1 MVLKSEKNN
10 TSSFGLNMVQSVN
23 GKTTYTG
30 MIPLKEMSPLS
41 AKLEILSQI
50 WISKQMRLFLFWNTK
65 YQLKDLLPI
74 KKRGI

>member
-30 MIPLKEMSPLS
+30 MIPLKEMSPL
-41 AKLEILSQI
+41 KCKIGNF
-50 WISKQMRLFLFWNTK
+50 IS
-65 YQLKDLLPI
+65 DLDI
-74 KKRGI
+74 